1 MKIMRKTIDGKDYY
15 LPSNLTLEQE
25 EIYCHII
32 DWKRA
37 NITKER
43 GVYKG
48 NEYDALFPDN
58 PEYPR
63 MLYRAIVPE
72 LQEMQ
77 KGKFAFKQHKFAF
90 HAVSSQTA
98 CINLFM
104 PVLLSSSADE
114 ILKRIPGR
122 PAEFEGID
130 RDKLYNG
137 FCFEYWGQDI
147 L

>member
-1 MKIMRKTIDGKDYY
+1 MGGYRRNAWVVIA
-15 LPSNLTLEQE
+15 
-25 EIYCHII
+25 EIRI
-32 DWKRA
+32 
-37 NITKER
+37 
-43 GVYKG
+43 
-48 NEYDALFPDN
+48 
-58 PEYPR
+58 
-63 MLYRAIVPE
+63 
-72 LQEMQ
+72 
-77 KGKFAFKQHKFAF
+77 KQHKFAF